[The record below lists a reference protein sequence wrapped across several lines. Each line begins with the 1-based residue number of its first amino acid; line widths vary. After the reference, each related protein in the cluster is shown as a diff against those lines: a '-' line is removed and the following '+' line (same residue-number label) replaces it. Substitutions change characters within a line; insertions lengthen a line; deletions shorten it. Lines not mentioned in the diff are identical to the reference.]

1 MRACVPV
8 VALGTLGALGCS
20 FTTGSGFTECA
31 ADTECS
37 PTSACV
43 RHYCLPLPQTCDRI
57 EGSFDRGDRIPLA
70 TLVPLLA
77 DGSASQQELVRLEA
91 MRLALSEANASGG
104 LDHHPY
110 GLFSCDVLP
119 EDEAGVKALTRWL
132 VENLEVPAIF
142 SSGSSRTRWAAD
154 NDART
159 DAGTFIMSAT
169 ATSAALV
176 SIHANR
182 GNVWRVAP
190 PDTQQ
195 ARVMRS
201 LIVEADAGTSV
212 SILYQEGDYG
222 AGFKVAL
229 SAELQQ
235 AGFQTVLVEYS
246 PPLDDT
252 GATAAI
258 GRLAGGSTG
267 TTVVIGFPGD
277 VAMLA
282 GAASKVAALLPD
294 AGHRWILSDAAKAPA
309 IFTSVTKQVL
319 EGALGTAPAQGRG
332 VAFHNFQQSFASR
345 YPSINVTDYSFTAH
359 SYDAMWLTLA
369 ATAWA
374 SHGGRPITG
383 RGMGEAMGHLAEGNE
398 VSLLGSSWV
407 DLALNLSNHTAVN
420 VEGSSGHLVFD
431 VSVGAPSSDYEV
443 WTVKN
448 GTFLSTDFRTPHE
461 LP

>member
-1 MRACVPV
+1 MRACLRFF
-8 VALGTLGALGCS
+8 ALGTLGALVAAGCS
-20 FTTGSGFTECA
+20 FTTGAGFS
-31 ADTECS
+31 ECS
-37 PTSACV
+37 ADAECGPTSACV
-43 RHYCLPLPQTCDRI
+43 RHYCLPLPQSCSRLD
-57 EGSFDRGDRIPLA
+57 GAFDRGDRIPLA
-70 TLVPLLA
+70 TLVPLSA
-77 DGSASQQELVRLEA
+77 DGGRNERELIRLEA

-119 EDEAGVKALTRWL
+119 EDEVGVKALTEWL

-154 NDART
+154 NDVRT
-159 DAGTFIMSAT
+159 DAGTFIMSAN
-169 ATSAALV
+169 ATSAVLV

-201 LIVEADAGTSV
+201 LIVEADAGRSV
-212 SILYQEGDYG
+212 SILYEEGDYG

-235 AGFQTVLVEYS
+235 AGFATALVGYS
-246 PPLDDT
+246 PPLSEKD
-252 GATAAI
+252 ATAAI
-258 GRLAGGSTG
+258 GRLDGGSTS

-277 VAMLA
+277 VALLA
-282 GAASKVAALLPD
+282 AAASKVPTLMPE
-294 AGHRWILSDAAKAPA
+294 AGHRWLLSDAAKAPA
-309 IFTSVTKQVL
+309 IFTPATKQVL
-319 EGALGTAPAQGRG
+319 EGALGTAPAQARG
-332 VAFHNFQQSFASR
+332 VAFHNFQQSFVSI
-345 YPSINVTDYSFTAH
+345 YSVDPSDYSFTAH

-383 RGMGEAMGHLAEGNE
+383 RGMGEAMGHLAEGNV

-407 DLALNLSNHTAVN
+407 DLALNLSNHISVN
-420 VEGSSGHLVFD
+420 VEGSSGPLVFD
-431 VSVGAPSSDYEV
+431 VSAGAPSSDYEV

-448 GTFLSTDFRTPHE
+448 GDFSPAGFRTPR
-461 LP
+461 